1 MYSIPC
7 ISSLI
12 LSASLIFLFPPAGLL
27 LGAAVSWICYRQQR
41 SRLADIDPATYSS
54 GSSGGSGGSG
64 SNGNSAGGWQHT
76 PDASRREG
84 DGMPLLYHPQH
95 HFDLQQQQAPSGVG
109 ALPV

>member
-1 MYSIPC
+1 
-7 ISSLI
+7 
-12 LSASLIFLFPPAGLL
+12 
-27 LGAAVSWICYRQQR
+27 VSWVCYRQQR
-41 SRLADIDPATYSS
+41 SRLADVDPATYSS
-54 GSSGGSGGSG
+54 GGSNGGSSGGSNGSSG

-95 HFDLQQQQAPSGVG
+95 HFDLQQQQAPAGVG